1 MYIVDDIKINPS
13 TIPISHPKDAKPP
26 RVGLVDAKSGN
37 HIASNAQKIRFVT
50 MAITSMVHD
59 RNLLDTLADATPQVS
74 TRNGTTKHGSKT
86 TRRIIEPILAVPL
99 MTC

>member
-37 HIASNAQKIRFVT
+37 HIALNAQKIRFVT
-50 MAITSMVHD
+50 IAITSMVHD
-59 RNLLDTLADATPQVS
+59 RNLFPALRETCAHIS
-74 TRNGTTKHGSKT
+74 TTKGKIMLT
-86 TRRIIEPILAVPL
+86 DKITNVIIAPAP
-99 MTC
+99 